1 MERTNELFRS
11 MQVYDPAI
19 TASSSTSSNY
29 TCAISQ
35 KEPSVFLR
43 QALRASSS
51 LEGCE
56 AILTKILKLTN
67 RKEFSNDPAVELGEM
82 SEVFQTKILYVQS
95 ALDSL
100 KKQVDGPS
108 NNQLQLQ
115 QQHYK
120 LVLQSMTKRLA
131 ECLEAFKNAVK
142 VRVEHLKQRQQR
154 VDKKYGQGLE
164 QLRASSTVNSTNK
177 SYAMFSPPTLNKP
190 TTMTNNMNNN
200 NNGYN
205 KQQEL
210 RRRTGKDLDVP
221 FVDDSY
227 NKNDKNKNVRHNA
240 PNQPAF
246 LQQSQ
251 LQQPMT
257 SRDRL
262 RGAQKVEATIA
273 QMGQLFTQMASLVLE
288 QGETISRIEDDVEI
302 GIQNTMDAHKSMTSF
317 YDITKGNRSM
327 IIKVFLL
334 LIFFIFLF
342 IVWT

>member
-1 MERTNELFRS
+1 MERTQELLRS
-11 MQVYDPAI
+11 MQVYDPNI
-19 TASSSTSSNY
+19 NPIHYNNSNV
-29 TCAISQ
+29 
-35 KEPSVFLR
+35 KEPSIFLR
-43 QALRASSS
+43 QALRASSN

-56 AILTKILKLTN
+56 SILQKILKLTN

-82 SEVFQTKILYVQS
+82 SEVFQTKIMYVQS

-100 KKQVDGPS
+100 KKQVDISS
-108 NNQLQLQ
+108 NNGLQLQ

-131 ECLEAFKNAVK
+131 ECLEAFKNAVNQ
-142 VRVEHLKQRQQR
+142 RVEHLKQRQQR

-164 QLRASSTVNSTNK
+164 QVRASSTVNATNK
-177 SYAMFSPPTLNKP
+177 SYAMFSPPVLNRP
-190 TTMTNNMNNN
+190 TTTNNMNNNNNN

-221 FVDDSY
+221 VAVDDSY
-227 NKNDKNKNVRHNA
+227 NKNDKNKNTRHIA

-251 LQQPMT
+251 IQQPMT

-262 RGAQKVEATIA
+262 KGAQKVEATIA

-288 QGETISRIEDDVEI
+288 QGETITRIEDDVEI
-302 GIQNTMDAHKSMTSF
+302 GNSLLNLTSIMILINTS
-317 YDITKGNRSM
+317 
-327 IIKVFLL
+327 
-334 LIFFIFLF
+334 
-342 IVWT
+342 

>member
-1 MERTNELFRS
+1 MERTQELLRS
-11 MQVYDPAI
+11 MQVYDPNI
-19 TASSSTSSNY
+19 NPSHYSSNNV
-29 TCAISQ
+29 
-35 KEPSVFLR
+35 KEPSIFLR
-43 QALRASSS
+43 QALRASSN

-56 AILTKILKLTN
+56 SILQKILKLTN

-82 SEVFQTKILYVQS
+82 SEVFQTKIMYVQS

-100 KKQVDGPS
+100 KKQVEISS
-108 NNQLQLQ
+108 NNGLQLQ

-131 ECLEAFKNAVK
+131 ECLEAFKNAVNQ
-142 VRVEHLKQRQQR
+142 RVEHLKQRQQR

-164 QLRASSTVNSTNK
+164 QLRASSTVNATNK
-177 SYAMFSPPTLNKP
+177 SYAMFSSPVLNRP
-190 TTMTNNMNNN
+190 MTTNNMNNNNNNNNN

-221 FVDDSY
+221 VAVDDSY
-227 NKNDKNKNVRHNA
+227 NKNDKNKNIRHTA

-251 LQQPMT
+251 MQQPMT

-262 RGAQKVEATIA
+262 KGAQKVEATIA

-288 QGETISRIEDDVEI
+288 QGETITRIEDDVEI
-302 GIQNTMDAHKSMTSF
+302 GNSLLNLSSIIILINTS
-317 YDITKGNRSM
+317 
-327 IIKVFLL
+327 
-334 LIFFIFLF
+334 
-342 IVWT
+342 